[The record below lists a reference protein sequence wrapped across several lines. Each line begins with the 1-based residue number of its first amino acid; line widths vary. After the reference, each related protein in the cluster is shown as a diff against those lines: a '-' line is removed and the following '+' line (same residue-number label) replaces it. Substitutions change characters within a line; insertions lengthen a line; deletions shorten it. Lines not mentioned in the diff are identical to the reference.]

1 MKTLKVCH
9 FTAKDENL
17 GHAELR
23 GQKMSAKSSL
33 DLEPKNKEERK
44 DKVIGM
50 KRMVDARR

>member
-1 MKTLKVCH
+1 MKTVKVCH

-44 DKVIGM
+44 DKSL
-50 KRMVDARR
+50 A

>member
-1 MKTLKVCH
+1 MKLLKVCR

-17 GHAELR
+17 GPPELR

-44 DKVIGM
+44 DKSL
-50 KRMVDARR
+50 A

>member
-1 MKTLKVCH
+1 MKVLKVCH

-17 GHAELR
+17 GPPELR